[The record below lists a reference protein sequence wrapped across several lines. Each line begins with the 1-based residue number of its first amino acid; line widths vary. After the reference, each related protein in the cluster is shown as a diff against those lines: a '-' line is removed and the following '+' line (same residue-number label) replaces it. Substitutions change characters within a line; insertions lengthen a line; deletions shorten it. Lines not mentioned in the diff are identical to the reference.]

1 MVVCMPTTVA
11 GGGRKCYEFCGGWGF
26 DETQDADNI
35 DPQPVSGRQEYLE
48 GILNS
53 SL

>member
-1 MVVCMPTTVA
+1 MLKGARSLAEIAERV
-11 GGGRKCYEFCGGWGF
+11 E
-26 DETQDADNI
+26 ADNI